1 MFNKTLQINKR
12 LSFREIF
19 HKINNTTNG
28 MMISNVTIDDSIISY
43 DLISSE
49 NEVSISIILE
59 GDVAL
64 YPIVSKIVMDFDNG
78 DITIINKIKSEW
90 SE

>member
-1 MFNKTLQINKR
+1 MFNKTLVINKR
-12 LSFREIF
+12 FSFREIF
-19 HKINNTTNG
+19 HKINKTTEG
-28 MMISNVTIDDSIISY
+28 MMISNVTIYDETITY

-64 YPIVSKIVMDFDNG
+64 YPVVSKIVLDFDSG
-78 DITIINKIKSEW
+78 DITIINKMKSEW